1 MRGKTILVFLVLACS
16 QGISAGEIYR
26 CVAANGGVTYTN
38 IACPADSQAQYVS
51 SYEPEPAVRSAQVDA
66 EAARAA
72 EISAR
77 LAQQAAADARNAA
90 YEAEQA
96 AYREPAEW
104 ESLTRTMA
112 PATICCGT
120 RRTLITVRVSHGV
133 PAVAAAIARAV
144 VMTAATVP
152 ATVAAS
158 QAHRSRCRCLRRAR
172 RYACATDRIGAQL
185 IHRMQPDR
193 ALLLEH

>member
-1 MRGKTILVFLVLACS
+1 MRGKTILVFLVLASS

-51 SYEPEPAVRSAQVDA
+51 SYEPEPAVRSAQVEA

-104 ESLTRTMA
+104 ENAHANYGSSDNLLWYPAYPYYGSGFPWRAGGGGSHRPGGGHDGGHRPGHGGGKPGA
-112 PATICCGT
+112 PKPTPLPSKST
-120 RRTLITVRVSHGV
+120 QVRVRH
-133 PAVAAAIARAV
+133 
-144 VMTAATVP
+144 
-152 ATVAAS
+152 
-158 QAHRSRCRCLRRAR
+158 
-172 RYACATDRIGAQL
+172 
-185 IHRMQPDR
+185 
-193 ALLLEH
+193 

>member
-1 MRGKTILVFLVLACS
+1 MYRKTILVLLVLVSS

-38 IACPADSQAQYVS
+38 MLCPANSQSQHVS
-51 SYEPEPAVRSAQVDA
+51 SYEPEPSVRSAQVDA

-96 AYREPAEW
+96 AYRQPAEW
-104 ESLTRTMA
+104 ESDHANYSSSDNLLWYPTYPYSGFPWRAGGGGNHRPGGGHDGGHRPGHGGGKPGA
-112 PATICCGT
+112 PKPTPLPSKSAQ
-120 RRTLITVRVSHGV
+120 VRVRH
-133 PAVAAAIARAV
+133 
-144 VMTAATVP
+144 
-152 ATVAAS
+152 
-158 QAHRSRCRCLRRAR
+158 
-172 RYACATDRIGAQL
+172 
-185 IHRMQPDR
+185 
-193 ALLLEH
+193 